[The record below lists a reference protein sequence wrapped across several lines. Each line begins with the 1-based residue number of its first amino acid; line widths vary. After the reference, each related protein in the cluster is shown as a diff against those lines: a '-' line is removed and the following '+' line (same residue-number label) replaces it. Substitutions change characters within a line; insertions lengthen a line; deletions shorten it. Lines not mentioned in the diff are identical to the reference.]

1 MIAWNGAVAP
11 LLICFVREREGGAAV
26 LHQLRK
32 KEEAPYR
39 RPTMW
44 TSVVRELEGPLL
56 VAVEEVL
63 PD

>member
-1 MIAWNGAVAP
+1 M
-11 LLICFVREREGGAAV
+11 

-56 VAVEEVL
+56 VAVEECCQIS
-63 PD
+63 PGRG